1 MLRTSREHVGNI
13 LKRNIFKKIIDGKV
27 VFVLKMYDLTITN
40 VDLLANSNNHKGI
53 FPEYLKNIP
62 QVSLS
67 KILQGYPRNIVSY
80 KNVFMKSKSVKNCF
94 VGYPVKFL
102 ILAGRLL
109 SSNIFLNFIETVFHL
124 E

>member
-1 MLRTSREHVGNI
+1 MFRTSREHVGNI

-62 QVSLS
+62 QVSVS
-67 KILQGYPRNIVSY
+67 KILQGYPRNIV
-80 KNVFMKSKSVKNCF
+80 K
-94 VGYPVKFL
+94 L
-102 ILAGRLL
+102 
-109 SSNIFLNFIETVFHL
+109 
-124 E
+124 